1 MKNKNNISITSKRMI
16 GNLSKRHSAPARKQT
31 IVRRA
36 AQAATQITQ
45 SVVIRQEKSGR

>member
-1 MKNKNNISITSKRMI
+1 MDDRVTKKMI

-36 AQAATQITQ
+36 AQAAANITH
-45 SVVIRQEKSGR
+45 SVVIRQEKQGR